1 MKTAEAVAALAA
13 LAQGS
18 RLEVFRRLVRQGP
31 EGLPAGRIAEAVG
44 IPNATL
50 SFHLA
55 QLGYARL
62 VTSARRGRSIFY
74 AANYRTIETL
84 LGFLMTCCCRDAA
97 DGASAR
103 SKCRVSSVDKRKKGE
118 RGR

>member
-18 RLEVFRRLVRQGP
+18 RLEVFRRLVRLGP
-31 EGLPAGRIAEAVG
+31 QGLPAGRIAEAVG
-44 IPNATL
+44 IPKATL

-55 QLGYARL
+55 QLGHARL

-84 LGFLMTCCCRDAA
+84 LGFLMSCCCRDRAA
-97 DGASAR
+97 SGRAGSA
-103 SKCRVSSVDKRKKGE
+103 CGVSSVDRRKKGD
-118 RGR
+118 